1 MFDSFKFV
9 KPINQMRPK
18 NKAIFVFTKI
28 NTIQNK
34 IIMKTMFL
42 CLFLSISFAF
52 VSEKTGWLE
61 IDWKIIFIPAL
72 LVLQIIIIGTAL
84 KNRYKKH

>member
-1 MFDSFKFV
+1 KYKF
-9 KPINQMRPK
+9 NLF
-18 NKAIFVFTKI
+18 AKI
-28 NTIQNK
+28 NTTNNK
-34 IIMKTMFL
+34 IIMKTMIL
-42 CLFLSISFAF
+42 CLFLSLTFAL

-61 IDWKIIFIPAL
+61 VDWKIVFIPAL

>member
-1 MFDSFKFV
+1 M
-9 KPINQMRPK
+9 KPKYRINF
-18 NKAIFVFTKI
+18 ISKI
-28 NTIQNK
+28 NTTKNK
-34 IIMKTMFL
+34 IIMKTMLL
-42 CLFLSISFAF
+42 CIFLSISFAF

-72 LVLQIIIIGTAL
+72 LVLQIIIISTAL

>member
-1 MFDSFKFV
+1 M
-9 KPINQMRPK
+9 KPKYKIDL
-18 NKAIFVFTKI
+18 ITKI
-28 NTIQNK
+28 NTTNNK
-34 IIMKTMFL
+34 IIIKTMLL
-42 CLFLSISFAF
+42 CLFLSVTFAY

-61 IDWKIIFIPAL
+61 VDWNIIFIPAL